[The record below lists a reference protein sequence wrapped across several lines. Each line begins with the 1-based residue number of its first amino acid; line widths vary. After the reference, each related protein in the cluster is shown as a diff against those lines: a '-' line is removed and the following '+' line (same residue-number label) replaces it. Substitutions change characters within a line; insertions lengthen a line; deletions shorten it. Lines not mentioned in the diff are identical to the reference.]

1 MRKIYFAHKNY
12 TQVSLTST
20 RFLAIKIID
29 SNVKKLTRTL
39 LHLFSSL
46 DYERDPVYEKN
57 TTQLS
62 HFIHKSL
69 YKCILHISEPCTN
82 CFFFKYSSRLTA
94 QRSNIYINFSKW
106 HSKFLG
112 VYCDGFGAVVSFVD
126 SN

>member
-1 MRKIYFAHKNY
+1 MYLKHLINLCTYSSHLFLAVQISSKTGEKDILCAQKLY
-12 TQVSLTST
+12 QVSLTRT

-69 YKCILHISEPCTN
+69 YKCIHISDPCTN
-82 CFFFKYSSRLTA
+82 CFVFFKVFIQLDC
-94 QRSNIYINFSKW
+94 SK
-106 HSKFLG
+106 K
-112 VYCDGFGAVVSFVD
+112 
-126 SN
+126 